1 MKCILNEKTGVPA
14 ILCFF
19 LPT

>member
-1 MKCILNEKTGVPA
+1 M

-19 LPT
+19 LF